1 MPLRKPLFIVLQVL
15 LWTGFCLMPILFLPH
30 LRHGEVHPA
39 FQTPGHFL
47 LVFLVKN
54 IKFILLFYIHYL
66 ILLPHY
72 FNRGRY
78 VDYGLWLAV
87 LLGAVLL
94 IPYVS
99 GFLLPEHPLA
109 GHHFHPHRP
118 RHRHPH
124 FGFSLDAG
132 MHFFMAIIVT
142 LLSFLLNTYRQ
153 WIEAQKG
160 RSEMELAY
168 LKTQINH
175 HFLFN
180 TLNSI
185 YSLNLQGSEKAAPA
199 IHSLSCIMR
208 YVLDDSVRQRTALQ
222 HELDYIGHYIGLQ
235 RLRLND
241 RVALEY
247 STGGDTA
254 NLYIAPMLLMPFIE
268 NCFQHGV
275 STIAAGHILIA
286 FDVKDGRLHL
296 HTENDI
302 VAHAPEG
309 SRIAVQNV
317 RRRLEHE
324 YSGRYTLLQ
333 ERMGERFFT
342 DLTLQLA

>member
-1 MPLRKPLFIVLQVL
+1 
-15 LWTGFCLMPILFLPH
+15 MPILFLPH
-30 LRHGEVHPA
+30 LPHWESHPA

-66 ILLPHY
+66 ILLPRY
-72 FNRGRY
+72 FNEGRY
-78 VDYGLWLAV
+78 IAYGVWLSV
-87 LLGAVLL
+87 LLGVVLL
-94 IPYVS
+94 FPYVT
-99 GFLLPEHPLA
+99 GFLLPEHPLG

-153 WIEAQKG
+153 WINAQKG

-185 YSLNLQGSEKAAPA
+185 YSLSMKGSEKAAPS

-208 YVLDDSVRQRTALQ
+208 YVLDDSARQRTSLQ
-222 HELDYIGHYIGLQ
+222 HELDYLGHYIGLQ
-235 RLRLND
+235 RLRLNE
-241 RVALEY
+241 RVSLDYRVE
-247 STGGDTA
+247 GDTA
-254 NLYIAPMLLMPFIE
+254 NLFIAPMLLMPFIE

-275 STIAAGHILIA
+275 SAVSAGRLLITINVEQGL
-286 FDVKDGRLHL
+286 LHL

-302 VAHAPEG
+302 VAHG
-309 SRIAVQNV
+309 SNGSGIAVQNV

-324 YSGRYTLLQ
+324 YSGRYTLVQ
-333 ERMGERFFT
+333 ERSGERFFT
-342 DLTLQLA
+342 DLTIQLA